1 MPANYDSSAVGV
13 PYVRVP
19 QLSIDYTSNAF
30 PKVTVQQSLA
40 VKLADGSIRELEPV
54 PEIIATFDM
63 ATDGA
68 KPIPLV
74 DPTTGAPLG
83 MNTTLQQVMLSILA
97 VVRKEQL
104 KVV

>member
-1 MPANYDSSAVGV
+1 MNYDSTQIGV

-19 QLSIDYTSNAF
+19 RLSIDYTDNTK
-30 PKVTVQQSLA
+30 PKATIQQALA

-54 PEIIATFDM
+54 PEIIAAFDM
-63 ATDGA
+63 LADGT

-97 VVRKEQL
+97 VVRQEQK
-104 KVV
+104 KVT